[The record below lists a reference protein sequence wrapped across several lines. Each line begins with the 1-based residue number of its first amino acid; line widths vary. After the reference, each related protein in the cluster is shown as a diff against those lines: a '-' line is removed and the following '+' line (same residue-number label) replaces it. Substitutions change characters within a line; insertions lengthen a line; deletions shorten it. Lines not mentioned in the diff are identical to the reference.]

1 MPVLNVSPRTPRT
14 GVIERVLVIG
24 RRLRAAPHSGPRRPC
39 VGGDRVG
46 DRPQR
51 ESQPRPPP
59 AGVVEPRA
67 GPKDPSPEVG
77 RVRPPR
83 GIYARLVAEPFHL
96 LPRSLLSVGGLR
108 RDGQ

>member
-46 DRPQR
+46 ARPQS
-51 ESQPRPPP
+51 ESRTRPLPDG
-59 AGVVEPRA
+59 AVEPRA
-67 GPKDPSPEVG
+67 GPMGVSAKVG
-77 RVRPPR
+77 GGRAPR
-83 GIYARLVAEPFHL
+83 GIYDRLVAEPFHL
-96 LPRSLLSVGGLR
+96 LPRSLLSVCVL
-108 RDGQ
+108 